1 MFSLNSQRRKKEEI
15 KKITDVLSDKRA
27 SQILPGRIEPLLG
40 MQLQT
45 TKFLPKQLNFCS
57 ALKPIQRQ
65 RNLYF

>member
-1 MFSLNSQRRKKEEI
+1 M

-27 SQILPGRIEPLLG
+27 SQILPGRIQLLLD